1 MPTKKQLEEQNKKLF
16 SVAQEM
22 EKNYQQIIKNYFK
35 TIKN

>member
-22 EKNYQQIIKNYFK
+22 EKKL
-35 TIKN
+35 